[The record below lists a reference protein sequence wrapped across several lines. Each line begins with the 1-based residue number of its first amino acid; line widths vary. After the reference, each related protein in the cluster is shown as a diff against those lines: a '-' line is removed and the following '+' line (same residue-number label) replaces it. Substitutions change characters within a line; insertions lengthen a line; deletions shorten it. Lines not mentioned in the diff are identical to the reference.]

1 MADQEKVTRL
11 KSISDVDAWVT
22 QFTIDLEDRKPE
34 LAKMLTKT
42 GWETL
47 PDATKERTTYSSEE
61 IKAVEFNK
69 AAHKKIIKAMGLH
82 KDLINMVQTK
92 TSEKAPDGCAWTA
105 MEYIRTQLGETANND
120 LGDLEDEFDAI
131 SLDDSIQNPL
141 KAINQLE
148 SIANDANNNHGG
160 QFTDAQVMRK
170 ALRIL
175 PSDKYETII
184 DKFRDEGNYG
194 TDQLR
199 KLKKKVKT
207 RYRNKLHQWREE
219 KKGRKKKNKKR
230 GSLKDDSST
239 SSSEDKREYVG
250 QIMNMLSKNIAS
262 QTQQQQYNSARPY
275 QRPLLAP
282 NTNLNPNTTRGT
294 QRNPTCNNCG
304 EQGHIAR
311 NCPNGKSRCSLCGGL
326 GHMTD
331 KCWENDTNARFRP
344 ENWVSKLTLP
354 CPICKQAGHYAKD
367 CPMKQLQTNGQNAI
381 PGLHQTVG
389 MVSHQDIINALDSLA
404 FGQPTQFKKSKT
416 KSKRDSTISLSEVSS
431 ISDNNIDDSDESEE
445 SNEFCGMIQV
455 SCTICPTNGQ
465 RSEPKRVQ
473 NHRKPQTS
481 STTWTQVPTLR
492 NDDLPCQ
499 VTEPNYPTTDMPTE
513 NYYSCLDDDDSTF
526 DAENV
531 DLLPDNCFAYTN
543 MNVPIGQHI
552 PIPTHTM
559 IIPLINVIQHYKQ
572 GSYLNGDF
580 ITLANTDPILH
591 VTYTEE
597 NGFHDIQLPPSQ

>member
-1 MADQEKVTRL
+1 MADQEKVTCL

-34 LAKMLTKT
+34 LARMLTKA
-42 GWETL
+42 GWNTL
-47 PDATKERTTYSSEE
+47 PEATKEVSKYTPEE
-61 IKAVEFNK
+61 TKAVEFNK

-82 KDLINMVQTK
+82 KDLIDMVQTK

-120 LGDLEDEFDAI
+120 LGDLEDKFDAI

-207 RYRNKLHQWREE
+207 RYRNKLHQWREQ
-219 KKGRKKKNKKR
+219 KKGRKKKHKKQ

-262 QTQQQQYNSARPY
+262 QTQEKQYNSTRAY
-275 QRPLLAP
+275 ERPLLVP
-282 NTNLNPNTTRGT
+282 NTNSNPNNTRGT

-311 NCPNGKSRCSLCGGL
+311 NCPNRKSQCSLCGGL
-326 GHMTD
+326 GHITD
-331 KCWENDTNARFRP
+331 KCWENDKNARFRQ

-354 CPICKQAGHYAKD
+354 CPICKQVGHYAKD
-367 CPMKQLQTNGQNAI
+367 CPMKQPNGQNSMS
-381 PGLHQTVG
+381 GLHQTVG

-404 FGQPTQFKKSKT
+404 FGQATQFKPSKS

-431 ISDNNIDDSDESEE
+431 ILDNDADNSDESEE
-445 SNEFCGMIQV
+445 SNEFCGMIEV
-455 SCTICPTNGQ
+455 CCTICPTDEQ
-465 RSEPKRVQ
+465 CSKSKRVR
-473 NHRKPQTS
+473 NHRKPQENSMSWTVIPSFCKHALNHQMDDPNTLTTEFPNENYYNCLNDDDYTS
-481 STTWTQVPTLR
+481 DTNT
-492 NDDLPCQ
+492 DDLPH
-499 VTEPNYPTTDMPTE
+499 EEY
-513 NYYSCLDDDDSTF
+513 LDNIEM
-526 DAENV
+526 A
-531 DLLPDNCFAYTN
+531 A
-543 MNVPIGQHI
+543 PIG
-552 PIPTHTM
+552 
-559 IIPLINVIQHYKQ
+559 
-572 GSYLNGDF
+572 
-580 ITLANTDPILH
+580 
-591 VTYTEE
+591 
-597 NGFHDIQLPPSQ
+597 